1 MMKDIKPRNYLTQNL
16 QKNVNFQN
24 QSFNLKNLF
33 SSFGLIPANN
43 LSNQYNVA
51 SGSISIKPN
60 SIFGFMYPTHDDQA
74 SMKSTAFNNFVQS
87 FGNDKKTE
95 KKNRKFV
102 TMNASNTNVEIS

>member
-1 MMKDIKPRNYLTQNL
+1 MKDIKPRNYLTQNL

-33 SSFGLIPANN
+33 SSFGLRPANN
-43 LSNQYNVA
+43 LSYQYYVA

-95 KKNRKFV
+95 KK
-102 TMNASNTNVEIS
+102 